1 MKNPFLKKTV
11 HYVSDDLRSMLT
23 VTTLKLFGIPIF
35 KKHKKQ
41 AITVNFFK
49 TKKKLL
55 LREAAL

>member
-41 AITVNFFK
+41 AITVNFF
-49 TKKKLL
+49 
-55 LREAAL
+55 